1 VTADVFRPRYT
12 LARIEAR
19 AVLSRVGIEPPVDI
33 AGAARAYGVA
43 VVEKPLARARGV
55 AIHRNGRMEI
65 ALNSEWAWRGIG
77 DRRWVIAEELGHL
90 LLGHPDVMESV
101 ADRDGWI
108 RQATLDAVE
117 REARFFAQ
125 EVLMPATAVRNLLH
139 MFRPVT
145 AIKSEAI
152 VEGMAERFQVSKTAM
167 GYRLEGMK
175 LIKPWEER
183 SRWEEQFAS
192 TNE

>member
-1 VTADVFRPRYT
+1 MSTDVFRPRYT

-19 AVLSRVGIEPPVDI
+19 AVLSRVGSEPPIDI
-33 AGAARAYGVA
+33 SAAAGAYGVG
-43 VVEKPLARARGV
+43 VVEKPLGRSRGV

-65 ALNSEWAWRGIG
+65 ALNNEWPWHGAGE
-77 DRRWVIAEELGHL
+77 RRWVIAEELGHL
-90 LLGHPDVMESV
+90 LLGHPAIVQAV
-101 ADRDGWI
+101 ADGAGWI
-108 RQATLDAVE
+108 RQATLDAVD

-125 EVLMPATAVRNLLH
+125 EVLMPAAAVRNLLH

-183 SRWEEQFAS
+183 SRWEEQLAS